1 MRTIIIAVII
11 ALFFAGCGVGSLVAL
26 PFKVTGA
33 AVNVVAPKAVGDS
46 IAETG
51 DLIGDTIPF

>member
-1 MRTIIIAVII
+1 MRSIIVAFIVVF
-11 ALFFAGCGVGSLVAL
+11 FFAGCGVGSLVAL

-33 AVNVVAPKAVGDS
+33 AVNVVAPEAVGDS

-51 DLIGDTIPF
+51 DLIEDTIPF